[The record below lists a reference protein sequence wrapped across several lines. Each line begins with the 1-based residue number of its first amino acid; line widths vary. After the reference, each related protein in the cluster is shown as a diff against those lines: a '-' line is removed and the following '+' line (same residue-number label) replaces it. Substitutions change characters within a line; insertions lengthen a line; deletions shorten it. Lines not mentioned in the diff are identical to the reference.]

1 MASESPLEEK
11 KKSLVPSP
19 LPKMASE
26 SIQEEKKKSLTP
38 LNRFPTVTRMQSV
51 DSPVAQ
57 ITGFTVKQKPDE
69 VGVQEEKQ
77 TEIKIE
83 E

>member
-1 MASESPLEEK
+1 
-11 KKSLVPSP
+11 
-19 LPKMASE
+19 
-26 SIQEEKKKSLTP
+26 
-38 LNRFPTVTRMQSV
+38 MQSV

-57 ITGFTVKQKPDE
+57 INGFTVKQKPDE
-69 VGVQEEKQ
+69 VGAQEEEEEQ